1 MIKSEDSKEYNFTQR
16 EFDVMY
22 LLAFGMS
29 NEEIAKTLFISP
41 STVKANLTNI
51 YIKLGVKN
59 RTEATR
65 KIIDEKIIPHQDSKQ
80 P

>member
-1 MIKSEDSKEYNFTQR
+1 MIKSGKEYNFTQR

-59 RTEATR
+59 RIEATR
-65 KIIDEKIIPHQDSKQ
+65 KIIDENIIPHQDSKQ